1 MPFSD
6 VKLDPETLRRLTRA
20 FEMAWD
26 YLETKPH
33 KVDISRDTARE
44 DLALL
49 MMNLV
54 RSGERNPIRIANI
67 AIDQLR
73 ERNASIFPSN
83 PKTARRMKI
92 TSSSVTG
99 PPWNTFHR
107 GDADFS

>member
-33 KVDISRDTARE
+33 KVDISHDTARE
-44 DLALL
+44 DLAVL

-67 AIDQLR
+67 AIDQMR
-73 ERNASIFPSN
+73 QAERLPIKSETRAADEDHLVERHRSTVEHFP
-83 PKTARRMKI
+83 PRGRR
-92 TSSSVTG
+92 
-99 PPWNTFHR
+99 F
-107 GDADFS
+107 